1 MKAIQRIKELHP
13 DIFIDDDNLY
23 YLDGDDPVY
32 VQIGGAMELIEDF
45 YDNKTIV
52 VEHSSGDP
60 QLEEIE
66 RVSGRHYIEQEFE
79 GDYQLALENIS

>member
-1 MKAIQRIKELHP
+1 MKAIQQLKTKYP

-23 YLDGDDPVY
+23 YLEGDDPVY
-32 VQIGGAMELIEDF
+32 VQIGGAKELIEDF

-60 QLEEIE
+60 QLEGIE
-66 RVSGRHYIEQEFE
+66 RVSGSAYIRQEFE
-79 GDYQLALENIS
+79 GIYQLALNNI